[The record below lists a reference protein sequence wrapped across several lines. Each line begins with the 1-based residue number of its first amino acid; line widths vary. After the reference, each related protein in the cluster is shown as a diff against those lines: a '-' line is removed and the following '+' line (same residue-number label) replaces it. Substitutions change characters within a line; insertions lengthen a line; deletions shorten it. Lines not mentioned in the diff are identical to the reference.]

1 MLKANDAEEA
11 NNFHAATQKSV
22 RTSGFRI
29 PGGHSYLDDY
39 LMIILIN
46 WIILH
51 HSIMDK
57 IDNSSE
63 DDAKMNN
70 NQKHQAMHQHP
81 LSHLETS
88 GVRPDFPP
96 SGVFSNNQD

>member
-1 MLKANDAEEA
+1 MANLMLKANDAEEA

-29 PGGHSYLDDY
+29 PGGHND
-39 LMIILIN
+39 
-46 WIILH
+46 H
-51 HSIMDK
+51 QIMDK
-57 IDNSSE
+57 IDNSNK
-63 DDAKMNN
+63 DDAKINN
-70 NQKHQAMHQHP
+70 NQKLQAMHQHP

>member
-1 MLKANDAEEA
+1 MIIL
-11 NNFHAATQKSV
+11 V
-22 RTSGFRI
+22 
-29 PGGHSYLDDY
+29 DY

-51 HSIMDK
+51 YSIMDK
-57 IDNSSE
+57 IDKSSE
-63 DDAKMNN
+63 DDAKINN
-70 NQKHQAMHQHP
+70 NEKLQAMHQHP

-96 SGVFSNNQD
+96 SGIFPNYQI